1 MPMPFFCSQPDGRAM
16 LPDEMTLPLPVVPLV
31 LVTESWEKVPE
42 EYVLL
47 GVPLP
52 DGL

>member
-1 MPMPFFCSQPDGRAM
+1 M
-16 LPDEMTLPLPVVPLV
+16 LPDETTLLLPVVLFA
-31 LVTESWEKVPE
+31 LVTESWEKVPVPAPE
-42 EYVLL
+42 PAEYVSL

>member
-1 MPMPFFCSQPDGRAM
+1 M
-16 LPDEMTLPLPVVPLV
+16 LPDEITLLLPVVLLA
-31 LVTESWEKVPE
+31 LVTESWEKVPVPAPVPEIEPEPE
-42 EYVLL
+42 EYVSL